1 MTVFDDVMADAAKD
15 GPFCAVNTQQAGR
28 MIHLSVSALKSQR
41 LTSRREPD
49 GKARIPFRR
58 RGGQVF
64 YAVTD
69 LLEYAKK
76 HNSNGLSMA
85 ERTLALLM
93 GEEFC
98 KRIGE
103 PWPASQA
110 PRAAFPASQQGVS
123 ERPSP
128 RSSADPAPSR
138 QGMSEAPAMAD
149 PPGLAA
155 LLGMLG
161 RTSSVAPRK
170 RGPKSMKA
178 ENARIKALQDMG
190 VDVRTER
197 CRFASLQDFL
207 LNADPDEEWLF
218 CRPASRRPYD
228 FIQALLCGPTDDP
241 FEWMSLSGY
250 VESLARWSANEQGAR
265 EAAEESQA
273 IFQETENTRKKSRG

>member
-1 MTVFDDVMADAAKD
+1 MTVFDDVMANAAVE
-15 GPFCAVNTQQAGR
+15 GPFCAVNTQQAGV
-28 MIHLSVSALKSQR
+28 MVHLSVSALKSQR

-49 GKARIPFRR
+49 GKARIPFQR
-58 RGGQVF
+58 RGGKVV

-76 HNSNGLSMA
+76 HNSNGLSAA

-98 KRIGE
+98 KRIRE
-103 PWPASQA
+103 PWPAHQA
-110 PRAAFPASQQGVS
+110 PRTASQPPVSSVADEGTTASQQGVS
-123 ERPSP
+123 E
-128 RSSADPAPSR
+128 APVKA
-138 QGMSEAPAMAD
+138 GP
-149 PPGLAA
+149 PGLPGLAA
-155 LLGMLG
+155 MFGMFG
-161 RTSSVAPRK
+161 GTSSGGPRK
-170 RGPKSMKA
+170 RGPKPMDA
-178 ENARIKALQDMG
+178 ENARIKALEDMG
-190 VDVRTER
+190 ATVRTNR

-250 VESLARWSANEQGAR
+250 VESLARWSANEKGAR
-265 EAAEESQA
+265 EAAEESEA
-273 IFQETENTRKKSRG
+273 IFQETENTRKKSRVASP

>member
-1 MTVFDDVMADAAKD
+1 MTVFDDVMANAAVE
-15 GPFCAVNTQQAGR
+15 GPFCAVNTQQAGV
-28 MIHLSVSALKSQR
+28 MVHLSVSALKSQR

-49 GKARIPFRR
+49 GKARIPFQR
-58 RGGQVF
+58 RGGKVV

-76 HNSNGLSMA
+76 HNSNGLSAA

-98 KRIGE
+98 KRIRE
-103 PWPASQA
+103 PWPAHQA
-110 PRAAFPASQQGVS
+110 PRTASQPPVSSVADEGTTASQQGVS
-123 ERPSP
+123 E
-128 RSSADPAPSR
+128 APVKA
-138 QGMSEAPAMAD
+138 GP
-149 PPGLAA
+149 PGLPGLAA
-155 LLGMLG
+155 MFGMFG
-161 RTSSVAPRK
+161 GTSSGGPRK

-178 ENARIKALQDMG
+178 ENARIKALEDMG
-190 VDVRTER
+190 ATVWTER

-250 VESLARWSANEQGAR
+250 VESLARWSANEKEAR
-265 EAAEESQA
+265 EAAEEAEQIFRSTEKVLRKLQA
-273 IFQETENTRKKSRG
+273 

>member
-1 MTVFDDVMADAAKD
+1 MTVFDDVMADAAVK
-15 GPFCAVNTQQAGR
+15 GPFCAVNTQQASA
-28 MIHLSVSALKSQR
+28 MFHLSVSALKSQR

-49 GKARIPFRR
+49 GKARIPFQR

-64 YAVTD
+64 YAMTD

-76 HNSNGLSMA
+76 RNSNGLSMA

-93 GEEFC
+93 GEDFC

-103 PWPASQA
+103 PWPARQA
-110 PRAAFPASQQGVS
+110 PRAASPASQQGS

-128 RSSADPAPSR
+128 RSSADRAPSE
-138 QGMSEAPAMAD
+138 QGMSEAPAMAE

-155 LLGMLG
+155 MLGMLG
-161 RTSSVAPRK
+161 GAPRMPRK
-170 RGPKSMKA
+170 RGPKPMDA
-178 ENARIKALQDMG
+178 ENARIKALEDMG
-190 VDVRTER
+190 ATVTTNR

-207 LNADPDEEWLF
+207 LTADPDEEWLF

-250 VESLARWSANEQGAR
+250 LESLARWSANEKEAR
-265 EAAEESQA
+265 EAAEEAEQIFRSTEKVLRKLQA
-273 IFQETENTRKKSRG
+273 

>member
-1 MTVFDDVMADAAKD
+1 MTVFDEVMADAAKD

-28 MIHLSVSALKSQR
+28 MVHLSVSALKSQR

-49 GKARIPFRR
+49 GKARIPFQR
-58 RGGQVF
+58 RGGKVF

-98 KRIGE
+98 KGIGE
-103 PWPASQA
+103 PWPERQA
-110 PRAAFPASQQGVS
+110 PRAAFPASQQGLS

-128 RSSADPAPSR
+128 RSSADRSASQ
-138 QGMSEAPAMAD
+138 QGMSEAPAMAE

-155 LLGMLG
+155 MLGMFG
-161 RTSSVAPRK
+161 GAPRMPRK
-170 RGPKSMKA
+170 RGPKPMDA
-178 ENARIKALQDMG
+178 ENARIKALEDMG
-190 VDVRTER
+190 ATVRTNR

-228 FIQALLCGPTDDP
+228 FIQALLQGPTDDP

-250 VESLARWSANEQGAR
+250 VESLARWSANEKGAR
-265 EAAEESQA
+265 EAAEEMGELFRSVQ
-273 IFQETENTRKKSRG
+273 RKD